1 MGLYWRFTG
10 MSLKFCSLF
19 SGSSGNA
26 SYIGTEKTHI
36 LVDAG
41 FTGKKVELALKDID
55 VDPSSLD
62 GILVTHEHID
72 HIQSVGVLSRKYNIP
87 VYANE
92 STWAAMEDKIG
103 DIAARNIRLFEND
116 IDFYIKDI
124 NIQPYSIP
132 HDAADPVGFCFFHG
146 HNKISIITDL
156 GHTNS
161 RIIKTVMDSDLVI
174 LEANHDVV
182 MLREGSYPWPLKKR
196 IMGLKGHLSNEDA
209 ALALV
214 KMIKEKLTHVLLAHL
229 SKENNIPHLAYKTV
243 VDILEAHGIK
253 NGKDIMID
261 LTHRDRASNFYHI
274 G

>member
-1 MGLYWRFTG
+1 

-41 FTGKKVELALKDID
+41 FTGKRVEQALKDID

-62 GILVTHEHID
+62 GILITHEHID
-72 HIQSVGVLSRKYNIP
+72 HIRSAGVLSRKHNIP
-87 VYANE
+87 IYANE
-92 STWAAMEDKIG
+92 GTWEAMEAKIG
-103 DIAARNIRLFEND
+103 NIAVRNMRLFENER
-116 IDFYIKDI
+116 DFYIKDI
-124 NIQPYSIP
+124 NIQPYAIP

-146 HNKISIITDL
+146 RNKISITTDL

-161 RIIKTVMDSDLVI
+161 KIIKTVMDSDLVI
-174 LEANHDVV
+174 LEANHDIE

-196 IMGLKGHLSNEDA
+196 IMGRKGHLSNEDA
-209 ALALV
+209 AQALL
-214 KMIKEKLTHVLLAHL
+214 KMIKGKLTHVLLAHL

-243 VDILEAHGIK
+243 IDILEAHDIR

-261 LTHRDRASNFYHI
+261 MTHRDRASNFYHI